1 MDTYVYTRYKR
12 AGALVLMGLAAA
24 ITGCGSSHSGGTTT
38 PPPATVTP
46 PAAPPPPPPT
56 GIITFTINS
65 TTATSPSQMPTFGGM
80 TFGPVGTYDK
90 IRGTAIGALDPKDPK
105 NATITDL
112 ALAPLDANG
121 LVEYNMDFYILKP
134 SDLTKGNH
142 KVFFELPNRGNKQ
155 YGPLNLSAG
164 GNDPMTP
171 TDAGTAFL
179 QYQGYTI
186 VWGGWESTVSR
197 SNNSMGVTTPVA
209 MNADGSVITGPVY
222 EYLETDSSTTAS
234 MTTTYVT
241 NSTDPTL
248 ATLTV
253 KAHLTDTPTAIPST
267 GWQWTGPTTIALLP
281 SGTNFTAGS
290 IYELVYTAKN
300 PWVAA
305 VGLAAIRDLG
315 SFLRTATMDVT
326 SGTANPLA
334 GDVQRMVSFGS
345 SQPART
351 MNDFVWLGFNEDL
364 NGKQVFDGVFNW
376 VAGGDGVA
384 INYRFEQSGMTERNR
399 QQHFYPEGIFPFAYA
414 SITDSLTGKTDGR
427 DSRCTVSNTCPKVMN
442 VNSANEYWVKAGSM
456 LHTDSTGNDLTDAAN
471 FRTYLIAGSQH
482 GGPGAA
488 NSLGVCQQFV
498 NPTDQF
504 PALRAL
510 FNDLDEW
517 LDGTPPPDSKVPRR
531 GDATAV
537 FAQTTVNSP
546 LGIGVVPQADLG
558 FPNIPGV
565 LYTGLVTVHNVFNWG
580 PQFDQGII
588 SVVPPQATGKVYP
601 NFVSKVDSDG
611 NELAGVRLPPVQVP
625 VATTAGWNLRSTALG
640 GPDGCESSGT
650 SIPFAPTQA
659 ARTLAGGVDPRP
671 SLDERYGSHAAYA
684 AAVEVVAVNL
694 QNERFLLPMDVQTYI
709 TNAQLPI
716 TVINN
721 PIYGSYTW

>member
-1 MDTYVYTRYKR
+1 MDTYAYTRYKR
-12 AGALVLMGLAAA
+12 AGALVLIGLAAA
-24 ITGCGSSHSGGTTT
+24 ITGCGSSHSGGSTT

-65 TTATSPSQMPTFGGM
+65 TSQMPTFGGM
-80 TFGPVGTYDK
+80 AFGPVGTYDK

-112 ALAPLDANG
+112 ALAPVDANG

-134 SDLTKGNH
+134 SDLSKGNH
-142 KVFFELPNRGNKQ
+142 KVFFELPNRGSKQ
-155 YGPLNLSAG
+155 YGALNLSGG
-164 GNDPMTP
+164 GNDPTTP

-209 MNADGSVITGPVY
+209 MNSDGSPITGQVY
-222 EYLETDSSTTAS
+222 EYLETDSATTAS

-267 GWQWTGPTTIALLP
+267 GWTWTGPTTIALTP

-305 VGLAAIRDLG
+305 VGLAAIRDLA
-315 SFLRTATMDVT
+315 SFLRNATADVT

-334 GDVQRMVSFGS
+334 GDVQRMVTFGS

-399 QQHFYPEGIFPFAYA
+399 QQHFYPEAVFPFAYA
-414 SITDSLTGKTDGR
+414 TTTDPLTMKTDGR
-427 DSRCTVSNTCPKVMN
+427 DVRCTASNTCPKIMN
-442 VNSANEYWVKAGSM
+442 INSANEYWVKATSM
-456 LHTDSTGNDLTDAAN
+456 LHTDATGNDMADAPN
-471 FRTYLIAGSQH
+471 FRTYLISGSQH
-482 GGPGAA
+482 AGPGAA

-498 NPTDQF
+498 NPTDQL

-510 FNDLDEW
+510 FVDLDEW

-531 GDATAV
+531 GDGTAA
-537 FAQTTVNSP
+537 FAQTTADSP

-558 FPNIPGV
+558 FPTIPGV

-588 SVVPPQATGKVYP
+588 SVVPPQSTNKVYP

-611 NELAGVRLPPVQVP
+611 NELAGIRLPPVEVP
-625 VATTAGWNLRSTALG
+625 VATTAGWNLRATALG
-640 GPDGCESSGT
+640 GPDGCESAGT
-650 SIPFAPTQA
+650 SIPFAPTAA
-659 ARTLAGGVDPRP
+659 ARTLATGTDPRP

-684 AAVEVVAVNL
+684 AAVQVAAINL
-694 QNERFLLPMDVQTYI
+694 QDQRFLLPMDVQTYI
-709 TNAQLPI
+709 VNAQKPI
-716 TVINN
+716 SVLNN
-721 PIYGSYTW
+721 PIYGTYMW